1 MSIWCRITQKARWT
15 VKSGS
20 LTSLSQSNRPF
31 VDASPR
37 PYAVRFGNM
46 RPSSFHAIF
55 ARGGTSNGLVILRS
69 QLPTDRDKWQ
79 PILAAAMGS
88 PDEYG
93 RQLNG
98 MGSGISSTSKVCV
111 IEASDRAG
119 VDIDFT
125 FVQVGVRDGKL
136 DLAGNCGNMSSI
148 VGPVALS
155 EGLVNRANA
164 SVEDRLRT
172 VRIFNTN
179 TSKTIDATF
188 AIDQAGVF
196 DPVGDYAIDGV
207 PGHGSRI
214 TLSFLDPEGAKTG
227 KALPT
232 GNAVDVLVLPQADG
246 GPIEASLV
254 DIANPGVFV
263 RASDLG
269 IDGSTPPDTIQ
280 ADTQLMSRLEAIRRK
295 GAELMGMDPT
305 IQTVPKILILS
316 SPGGKVKC
324 DIQCRALSMQ
334 QAHKAIPGTLALN
347 LGSACSLP
355 GTIPHQLV
363 ASGVS
368 RGSVTIGHPG
378 GTIEVGCDVKDGKI
392 ESALLHR
399 TARILMKGEV
409 FYSLEWN

>member
-1 MSIWCRITQKARWT
+1 MSTKVAQKAKWASS
-15 VKSGS
+15 SGNTKLFS
-20 LTSLSQSNRPF
+20 QSIRVFVNASQHSSLS
-31 VDASPR
+31 
-37 PYAVRFGNM
+37 GNM
-46 RPSSFHAIF
+46 RHSSFRATF

-69 QLPTDRDKWQ
+69 QLPTDREKWQ

-111 IEASDRAG
+111 IEASDRPG

-125 FVQVGVRDGKL
+125 FVQVGVREGEL

-155 EGLVNRANA
+155 EGLVSRADTTSTIN
-164 SVEDRLRT
+164 DRLRT
-172 VRIFNTN
+172 VKIFNTN

-188 AIDQAGVF
+188 AIDDRGAFEHSGN
-196 DPVGDYAIDGV
+196 YAIDGV
-207 PGHGSRI
+207 PGQGSRI
-214 TLSFLDPEGAKTG
+214 TLSFLNPEGAKTG

-232 GNAVDVLVLPQADG
+232 GNVVDVLDIPQADG

-263 RASDLG
+263 RASELG
-269 IDGSTPPDTIQ
+269 IDGSMAPDAIQ
-280 ADTQLMSRLEAIRRK
+280 ADLKLMSRLETIRRK
-295 GAELMGMDPT
+295 GAELMGMDPA

-316 SPGGKVKC
+316 TPNANAGY

-347 LGSACSLP
+347 LGSACSLA

-363 ASGVS
+363 ASGVD
-368 RGSVTIGHPG
+368 RTSVTIGHPG
-378 GTIEVGCDVKDGKI
+378 GKIEVGCDVKDGQI
-392 ESALLHR
+392 QSALLHR

-409 FYSLEWN
+409 FYSLA